1 MVMLLA
7 TVAIGALLVQQTQS
21 LQSSVAITQEAVDSN
36 IRTLS
41 QVQRELLRLDVLLNT
56 TPLDKTAID
65 LTQSLV
71 DQRVQEGSLPYQLQA
86 LGTPE
91 LLAQS
96 QALARRWASSIR
108 PVVTMGVVN
117 GDPQQLAVGI
127 AEVVALEKDYNQL
140 VSDGEISRKLRAGNA
155 NGAAQQLVS
164 TTSTLMVGLGVT
176 AAFFLLFMAVAGL
189 ATRRARKRQEA
200 AAAELV
206 AVNEE
211 LRTHAL
217 VVHATDNLVI
227 TTDATGRIDWVNEAF
242 TRTTGHALE
251 SVVGRRPGEVLQG
264 PDTEPGTVALMRA
277 ALTEGQGFATDVMNY
292 SASGRA
298 YWVHIE
304 AFPVLDETGKV
315 TRFVAIETDITDR
328 RFIEDNLRKATE
340 TALQLAEEKTGFLA
354 TMSHEIR
361 TPLNAV
367 LGVTSLLQG
376 TALDDEQ
383 QEYVSTALRS
393 GQLLLELVNDILNFS
408 ALDSGRIEIEN
419 RRFSVAR
426 LVGDIQ
432 AMFAATAAASD
443 VSFSADVA
451 ADLPQFVSGD
461 ENRIRQ
467 VLINLVANGIKFTP
481 EGVVRLLVDRDP
493 KRAGGLR
500 FRVEDSGIG
509 IAADRQDRIFLPFT
523 QVDAST
529 TRKYGGSGLGLSIC
543 RLIAQH
549 LVGSLEL
556 KSTPGEGSTFTFWV
570 PVATV
575 DPVELLTTSGDS
587 TAVVDMTVLRVL
599 LAEDDA
605 TNRMVALRMLSRLGA
620 TAVVAKDGAEAV
632 AAFADQDFEVV
643 LMDVH
648 MPRMDGIAATK
659 GIQELAAATGRH
671 RPLIVAVTANALEGD
686 SERLLAAGMDG
697 YISKPVTLKAL
708 GALLAAATKGER
720 LPHGRSWPSTGNR
733 ALASSAGPAD

>member
-1 MVMLLA
+1 
-7 TVAIGALLVQQTQS
+7 
-21 LQSSVAITQEAVDSN
+21 
-36 IRTLS
+36 
-41 QVQRELLRLDVLLNT
+41 
-56 TPLDKTAID
+56 
-65 LTQSLV
+65 
-71 DQRVQEGSLPYQLQA
+71 
-86 LGTPE
+86 
-91 LLAQS
+91 
-96 QALARRWASSIR
+96 
-108 PVVTMGVVN
+108 
-117 GDPQQLAVGI
+117 
-127 AEVVALEKDYNQL
+127 
-140 VSDGEISRKLRAGNA
+140 
-155 NGAAQQLVS
+155 
-164 TTSTLMVGLGVT
+164 
-176 AAFFLLFMAVAGL
+176 
-189 ATRRARKRQEA
+189 
-200 AAAELV
+200 
-206 AVNEE
+206 
-211 LRTHAL
+211 
-217 VVHATDNLVI
+217 
-227 TTDATGRIDWVNEAF
+227 
-242 TRTTGHALE
+242 
-251 SVVGRRPGEVLQG
+251 
-264 PDTEPGTVALMRA
+264 
-277 ALTEGQGFATDVMNY
+277 MNY
-292 SASGRA
+292 SASGRP

-304 AFPVLDETGKV
+304 AFPVFNDGGEV
-315 TRFVAIETDITDR
+315 TRFVAIETDVTDR
-328 RFIEDNLRKATE
+328 RRIEDNLRRATE
-340 TALQLAEEKTGFLA
+340 TALQLAEEKSGFLA

-393 GQLLLELVNDILNFS
+393 GQLLLELVNDILDFS

-419 RRFSVAR
+419 RTFSVAR
-426 LVGDIQ
+426 LVRDIQ
-432 AMFAATAAASD
+432 AMFAASAAAGD
-443 VSFSADVA
+443 MSFSADVA
-451 ADLPQFVSGD
+451 SDVPQFVSGD

-481 EGVVRLLVDRDP
+481 EGVVRLLVDLDP

-549 LVGSLEL
+549 LAGSLEL

-575 DPVELLTTSGDS
+575 DPVELPTASGDS
-587 TAVVDMTVLRVL
+587 TAVVDITVLRVL

-632 AAFADQDFEVV
+632 AAFADQDFDVV

-659 GIQELAAATGRH
+659 GIQELATATGRH

-697 YISKPVTLKAL
+697 YLSKPVTLQAL
-708 GALLAAATKGER
+708 GTLLTAIVTGATLPQGRDR
-720 LPHGRSWPSTGNR
+720 LSNNDHQ
-733 ALASSAGPAD
+733 LAEIASGPAIDRRSTR